1 MKKLLAILVLGL
13 LLITNVAQAKNID
26 VGNGITLDI
35 PKNYKYFEINYKKL
49 KSLLVTFP
57 NLKKQIRSKDFK
69 EGLKLFGVG
78 NNSKLMILVE
88 NQEALKLVKKLSTSK
103 GITEILKEFEA
114 LMEEPMSEFIEEAF
128 TPDIVKKLE
137 GMSSQKKQEKWIDKW
152 FSEPA
157 QAKIIGQIATDALMS
172 LVAKYKLHK
181 YALVIT
187 MDKKM
192 DNDTYNELQTIGTN
206 QCVFDFKCKNNKDFQ
221 QYIIKEIP
229 NWAKESPM
237 YKSYSFE
244 FNKIETGINS
254 NNDLFFYTQ
263 AIMESDVSDY
273 NSKGELFASTK
284 NEKIILAGS
293 TCFKNCDDFSKIVY
307 EILEPM
313 GLLAKKEPKKEK
325 KVAKEKVKQ
334 TDDNNGIAQQLND
347 LNELHKSGVLTDEE
361 FTKAKKKLLN

>member
-1 MKKLLAILVLGL
+1 MKKLLGIVVLTL
-13 LLITNVAQAKNID
+13 LLITNITEAKTID
-26 VGNGITLDI
+26 VGNGIALDV

-57 NLKKQIRSKDFK
+57 NLKKQISSKNFK

-78 NNSKLMILVE
+78 NNSKLTILVE

-114 LMEEPMSEFIEEAF
+114 LIEEPMSEFIEEAF

-137 GMSSQKKQEKWIDKW
+137 GISSQKEQEKWIEKW

-157 QAKIIGQIATDALMS
+157 QAKIMDQISTDALNS
-172 LVAKYKLHK
+172 LIAKYKLHK

-192 DNDTYNELQTIGTN
+192 DNDAYNDLQTIGTN

-237 YKSYSFE
+237 YKGFLFE

-254 NNDLFFYTQ
+254 NNNLFFYTQ
-263 AIMESDVSDY
+263 AIMESDMSDY

-313 GLLAKKEPKKEK
+313 GLLAKNIEN
-325 KVAKEKVKQ
+325 KVKT
-334 TDDNNGIAQQLND
+334 TDDNNDITQQLKD
-347 LNELHKSGVLTDEE
+347 LNELYKSGALTKEE
-361 FTKAKKKLLN
+361 FEKAKKKLLN